1 MLPDANGRFNVV
13 EGADDPAQRLD
24 WCERVEWRNSV
35 NVLANGGERGGVED
49 VNVFELGNEEGIGRW
64 SRLR

>member
-1 MLPDANGRFNVV
+1 MLPDTNGRFGVE

-24 WCERVEWRNSV
+24 RRKRVEWRNGV
-35 NVLANGGERGGVED
+35 NVLANGGEGGGVED
-49 VNVFELGNEEGIGRW
+49 VNVFELRNEEGVGRW